1 MATEKR
7 IDSPLMTSY
16 TIAVLTQ
23 DHADRL
29 FAAID
34 PYRDQLMWSR
44 KYRPAA
50 VYESPQKA
58 NEVVRAI
65 TAGEHPAMIE
75 EKAGID
81 ISTIRVLRTD
91 IHFEIQT

>member
-34 PYRDQLMWSR
+34 PYRDRLMWSR
-44 KYRPAA
+44 KYRSGVA
-50 VYESPQKA
+50 YESAQKA
-58 NEVVRAI
+58 SEVKQAI
-65 TAGEHPAMIE
+65 IAGEHPAMIN

-81 ISTIRVLRTD
+81 LSSIRVLRTD
-91 IHFEIQT
+91 IHFETQT